1 MCIYYIVGNDV
12 QTRDEHIGPSST
24 MDFSFVQAGYAN
36 STMTQFNSFDDP
48 STMAVPYVPGEY
60 TNLLMGVDQD
70 ASLQDAARKLHFD

>member
-1 MCIYYIVGNDV
+1 
-12 QTRDEHIGPSST
+12 
-24 MDFSFVQAGYAN
+24 
-36 STMTQFNSFDDP
+36 MTQFNSFDDP